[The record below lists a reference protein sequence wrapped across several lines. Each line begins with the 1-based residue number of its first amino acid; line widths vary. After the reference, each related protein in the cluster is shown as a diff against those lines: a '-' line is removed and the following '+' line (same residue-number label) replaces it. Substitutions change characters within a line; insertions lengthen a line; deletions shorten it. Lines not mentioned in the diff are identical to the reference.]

1 VRRHLEL
8 VHDDLCGPIAA
19 VKLRGNKYF
28 LLLIDDLS
36 WYMWVAV
43 IPSKD
48 RVAATI
54 KEIQSQAE
62 GESGVKLMVIHTD
75 QGGEFMEYYVTEGV
89 HR

>member
-1 VRRHLEL
+1 
-8 VHDDLCGPIAA
+8 
-19 VKLRGNKYF
+19 
-28 LLLIDDLS
+28 
-36 WYMWVAV
+36 MWVAV

-62 GESGVKLMVIHTD
+62 GESRVKLMVIHTD